1 MEQLVIFILF
11 VVVSIISTII
21 QSRKKAQEEAQQR
34 GELPPSVPRPERP
47 ERPVTQW
54 PRNVGQWQE
63 QLKRMLEENAPPPV
77 IRPIIVPEKREATSI
92 PPAKP
97 VKAAVPQPHFPGTPA
112 LTDESEGPSIASVSA
127 HEHVSNMYDRVKQR
141 LRAAG
146 KHKTTHRPRVVH
158 QRAPVPTLHRLTRNP
173 AALRD
178 AFVASLIFSPPKALE
193 TGDER

>member
-11 VVVSIISTII
+11 VVVSIISSII
-21 QSRKKAQEEAQQR
+21 QSRKKAQEEARQR
-34 GELPPSVPRPERP
+34 GEFPPSVPRPERP
-47 ERPVTQW
+47 VTHW

-63 QLKRMLEENAPPPV
+63 QLKRMLEENAPPV
-77 IRPIIVPEKREATSI
+77 IRPVIVPEKREAPSM
-92 PPAKP
+92 PPPKPAK
-97 VKAAVPQPHFPGTPA
+97 AAAAQPHFPGIPA
-112 LTDESEGPSIASVSA
+112 ITDESEGPSIASVSA

-146 KHKTTHRPRVVH
+146 RHQTTHRPRAVR
-158 QRAPVPTLHRLTRNP
+158 QRAPVPTLRRLTRNP

-193 TGDER
+193 LPEER